1 MTPSG
6 SGTKQP
12 PNGVRTAIRELLI
25 ASPGF
30 LALEPHNRLALA
42 QGLVKICAAALDFA
56 SEAEAATGALPS
68 DQPLAVAQSAGS
80 EFSGVAAQRV
90 ADTTRQ
96 ILNAV
101 SFPRFVTELIN
112 GVFKAMVD
120 TNQQQ
125 MQSYVE
131 LIQNVAASTEGFAD
145 ANVGL
150 AGARSWLAERFPGS
164 FVVEGEEDSS
174 WGEPGQPLSPEEKEA
189 REEETRLRLR
199 PGASMPGEAALRLA
213 FGLGPQDSV
222 PTTGDPE
229 NLVPL
234 ARSSLARNRQQMLS
248 TMVMLGLQRIV
259 IESGRLHASMRFH
272 IDTRSAAQADAG
284 SQFDLRNTTS
294 ASGSF
299 GYGPWGASAS
309 MTNTI
314 GYVSTQKTQTTEEMN
329 TDLNLDSSV
338 ELVFKTDYL
347 PLDRLAGRD
356 QVDRIKVNT
365 LNPEA
370 ERKADAE
377 ARTVREKRIA
387 ESETKRRESLD
398 KSFAPPPA
406 APPAPAPAPGAPGS
420 PEAAEKA
427 RKDAEERDKKDKEK
441 KKSETTPQRTTGANP
456 STQPAN
462 QSATQRGGK
471 TGANTQAPA
480 PVSTGGGNRQT
491 TSTTGNPSGTATPPA
506 QAHSFSL
513 EEISP
518 PPRRPDV
525 IFIPTPEEA
534 VDEMLALAS
543 LKPGE
548 LLYDLGCGDGRIVVT
563 AAKLFGCRAVGF
575 DIDRERVA
583 EARQNL
589 KINQVEHLARI
600 EQRDIFTVDLS
611 QADVVTIYLLPEL
624 NVRLIPQ
631 LDRMKPGARIISHDF
646 DMAGIIPD
654 RVVQVYLSRQNMY
667 KTVFLWTTPLKKL
680 AIPVRHE
687 WSNSVRLYSP

>member
-1 MTPSG
+1 
-6 SGTKQP
+6 
-12 PNGVRTAIRELLI
+12 
-25 ASPGF
+25 
-30 LALEPHNRLALA
+30 
-42 QGLVKICAAALDFA
+42 
-56 SEAEAATGALPS
+56 
-68 DQPLAVAQSAGS
+68 
-80 EFSGVAAQRV
+80 
-90 ADTTRQ
+90 
-96 ILNAV
+96 
-101 SFPRFVTELIN
+101 
-112 GVFKAMVD
+112 
-120 TNQQQ
+120 
-125 MQSYVE
+125 
-131 LIQNVAASTEGFAD
+131 
-145 ANVGL
+145 
-150 AGARSWLAERFPGS
+150 
-164 FVVEGEEDSS
+164 
-174 WGEPGQPLSPEEKEA
+174 
-189 REEETRLRLR
+189 
-199 PGASMPGEAALRLA
+199 MPGEAALRLA

-284 SQFDLRNTTS
+284 SQSDFRNTTS

-299 GYGPWGASAS
+299 GYGPWGASAN

-377 ARTVREKRIA
+377 ARSAREKRIT

-398 KSFAPPPA
+398 KSFAPPPT
-406 APPAPAPAPGAPGS
+406 APPKPAPGAPGS

-441 KKSETTPQRTTGANP
+441 KKSETTPPRTTGVRP
-456 STQPAN
+456 PAN
-462 QSATQRGGK
+462 QPALRPGGQ
-471 TGANTQAPA
+471 TGTNTPAPA
-480 PVSTGGGNRQT
+480 PVNTGSGNRQAAPAP
-491 TSTTGNPSGTATPPA
+491 GNLPSNATPPA
-506 QAHSFSL
+506 QAHSFTL
-513 EEISP
+513 DGNSP
-518 PPRRPDV
+518 APRRPDV
-525 IFIPTPEEA
+525 IFIPTPQEA
-534 VDEMLALAS
+534 VDEMLTLAR

-575 DIDRERVA
+575 DIDPERVA
-583 EARQNL
+583 EARRNL
-589 KINQVEHLARI
+589 RINQVEHLARI
-600 EQRDIFTVDLS
+600 EQRDIYTVDLS

-631 LDRMKPGARIISHDF
+631 LDRMKPGVRIVSHDF

-654 RVVQVYLSRQNMY
+654 RVVQVYLSRHHMY

-680 AIPVRHE
+680 ASPVRHE
-687 WSNSVRLYSP
+687 WSNSSRLYSL

>member
-1 MTPSG
+1 
-6 SGTKQP
+6 
-12 PNGVRTAIRELLI
+12 
-25 ASPGF
+25 
-30 LALEPHNRLALA
+30 
-42 QGLVKICAAALDFA
+42 
-56 SEAEAATGALPS
+56 
-68 DQPLAVAQSAGS
+68 
-80 EFSGVAAQRV
+80 
-90 ADTTRQ
+90 
-96 ILNAV
+96 
-101 SFPRFVTELIN
+101 
-112 GVFKAMVD
+112 
-120 TNQQQ
+120 
-125 MQSYVE
+125 
-131 LIQNVAASTEGFAD
+131 
-145 ANVGL
+145 
-150 AGARSWLAERFPGS
+150 
-164 FVVEGEEDSS
+164 
-174 WGEPGQPLSPEEKEA
+174 
-189 REEETRLRLR
+189 
-199 PGASMPGEAALRLA
+199 MPGEAALRLA
-213 FGLGPQDSV
+213 FGLSSEDSV

-377 ARTVREKRIA
+377 ARTAREKRIA

-398 KSFAPPPA
+398 KSIAPPPA
-406 APPAPAPAPGAPGS
+406 APPTPAPGAPGS

-427 RKDAEERDKKDKEK
+427 RKDAEERDKK
-441 KKSETTPQRTTGANP
+441 KKSEATPPRTTGANP
-456 STQPAN
+456 STPPAN
-462 QSATQRGGK
+462 QPASRSGGQ
-471 TGANTQAPA
+471 TGANTPAPA
-480 PVSTGGGNRQT
+480 PINTGGGNRQAT
-491 TSTTGNPSGTATPPA
+491 PPTENPPGNATPPA
-506 QAHSFSL
+506 QAHSFTL

-525 IFIPTPEEA
+525 IFAPSTDEA
-534 VDEMLALAS
+534 IGEMLTLAAV
-543 LKPGE
+543 KPGE

-575 DIDRERVA
+575 DIDPERVA
-583 EARQNL
+583 EARRNL
-589 KINQVEHLARI
+589 RINQVEHLARI

-631 LDRMKPGARIISHDF
+631 LDRMKPGARIVSHDF

-654 RVVQVYLSRQNMY
+654 RVVQVYLSRHHMY

-680 AIPVRHE
+680 ASPVRHE
-687 WSNSVRLYSP
+687 WSNSMRLYVP